1 MNTIERRRALIAD
14 TYRLVA
20 MTRRMSAVQQIEL
33 WGAVYWRHESWP
45 AVGGW
50 VRA

>member
-1 MNTIERRRALIAD
+1 MNTFERRRALIAD

-33 WGAVYWRHESWP
+33 WGAVYWPYAS
-45 AVGGW
+45 
-50 VRA
+50 